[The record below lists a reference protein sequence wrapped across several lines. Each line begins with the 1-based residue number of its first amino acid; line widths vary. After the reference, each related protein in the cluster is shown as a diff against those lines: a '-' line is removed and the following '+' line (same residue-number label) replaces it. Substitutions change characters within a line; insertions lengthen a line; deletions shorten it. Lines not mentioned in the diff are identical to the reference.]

1 MFAHQVIEDLKRD
14 HHYIQDKNVSV
25 LYKLIHE
32 SQKFHF
38 GIVQDIMS
46 FCLKHQGVPMFTGP
60 LGGVNI
66 PYKVS
71 WFDYLIS
78 CDESRVAK
86 PSSATEDLL
95 EKGLALSPTSKFAI
109 LTSELTPLV
118 WQVLTFSY
126 FDREKRWALD
136 VFGYKVYVGEERM
149 EIFAAWKESILG
161 DKINQVIE
169 TEQAVS
175 SQNLGAL
182 NSSLMLLD
190 CKNIGTEKVIPS
202 SKLNVKRAKSD
213 KSPLF
218 TYHILYLKPTTQ
230 REKSIP
236 KHLWTNRIHL
246 CRGHFKTYT
255 EENPLFGHIVGR
267 FWWQAHVAGRNKSGV
282 VLKDYEIKTDVVPSV
297 TQMRST

>member
-14 HHYIQDKNVSV
+14 HHYIEDKNVSV
-25 LYKLIHE
+25 LYELIRH

-38 GIVQDIMS
+38 GIVQDILS

-71 WFDYLIS
+71 WFDYVIS
-78 CDESRVAK
+78 PDENRVAR
-86 PSSATEDLL
+86 PWSIDGDLL
-95 EKGLALSPTSKFAI
+95 GMHLDVGETSKFAI
-109 LTSELTPLV
+109 LTNELEPLV
-118 WQVLTFSY
+118 WDVVTFSY
-126 FDREKRWALD
+126 FDKAKKWAIDAL
-136 VFGYKVYVGEERM
+136 GYKVDVGKER
-149 EIFAAWKESILG
+149 IGVFGAWKESMYGGKLN
-161 DKINQVIE
+161 KVIE
-169 TEQAVS
+169 LSSAVN

-190 CKNIGTEKVIPS
+190 CKNIGTEKVIPPP
-202 SKLNVKRAKSD
+202 KLNTKRAKGD
-213 KSPLF
+213 KGPLF

-267 FWWQAHVAGRNKSGV
+267 FWWQAHVAGRNKKGV
-282 VLKDYEIKTDVVPSV
+282 VLKDYEIKMDVASSV
-297 TQMRST
+297 TQMRSP